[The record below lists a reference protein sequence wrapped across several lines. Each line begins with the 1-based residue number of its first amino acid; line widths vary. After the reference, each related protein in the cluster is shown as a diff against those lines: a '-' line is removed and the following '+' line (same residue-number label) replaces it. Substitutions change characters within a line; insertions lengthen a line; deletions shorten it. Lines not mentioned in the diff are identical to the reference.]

1 MNPETQVYL
10 NGKIVPSSEAH
21 IAIYD
26 ASVVLGATLT
36 DMERTF
42 GHQLFR
48 LDEHLDRFFR
58 SCKYARIDPPIS
70 KGQTRKIVEE
80 LVHHNAQFIDSTQE
94 LGCIQ
99 FISPGE
105 FKVYAGSAGNADD
118 MEPTFCIHTFPLPF
132 SFWKNYYLEGAHVVT
147 PSIRQVPPQC
157 VDPKIKCRSRMHWWL
172 ADQETHLVDPK
183 AVSLCLDLNGNIT
196 ETSGSNF
203 LIVKDEAIWTPSS
216 KNILPGVSGNFVR
229 ELSEEL
235 GVDFIEK
242 DFQVYDVINSDEAL
256 LTSTPYCIAPVT
268 KINGIPI
275 NSGKIGP
282 VFEKLIGLW
291 SQKVGVDIK
300 NQLLNS
306 SF

>member
-1 MNPETQVYL
+1 M
-10 NGKIVPSSEAH
+10 
-21 IAIYD
+21 
-26 ASVVLGATLT
+26 
-36 DMERTF
+36 
-42 GHQLFR
+42 
-48 LDEHLDRFFR
+48 
-58 SCKYARIDPPIS
+58 
-70 KGQTRKIVEE
+70 
-80 LVHHNAQFIDSTQE
+80 
-94 LGCIQ
+94 
-99 FISPGE
+99 
-105 FKVYAGSAGNADD
+105 
-118 MEPTFCIHTFPLPF
+118 
-132 SFWKNYYLEGAHVVT
+132 
-147 PSIRQVPPQC
+147 
-157 VDPKIKCRSRMHWWL
+157 
-172 ADQETHLVDPK
+172 
-183 AVSLCLDLNGNIT
+183 DLNVNIT

-216 KNILPGVSGNFVR
+216 KNILPGVSSNFVR

-300 NQLLNS
+300 HQLLNS